1 MTEENHEL
9 AMLGDNL
16 NRLRDIIHQRNVD
29 AGWWSDLE
37 TGEPLDRNQAEM
49 IALIH
54 SEISEALE
62 GFRKNLMDDH
72 LPSRSMVEVE
82 FADAIIRILDQC
94 GGFGYDIG
102 GALIEKLAYNQNR
115 ADHKLENR
123 KKDGGKKI

>member
-1 MTEENHEL
+1 MTEENHEM

-102 GALIEKLAYNQNR
+102 GALVEKLAYNQNR